1 MDRAHE
7 GSVTPLVAV
16 IVALCAMLA
25 VAIGEVGERLVIAE
39 RTRIVAEASA
49 LAGVHGGA
57 RAAETVAHR
66 NAGAL
71 VDVADTRDTDGR
83 FAATVSFGDQR
94 ATATAADSWAPS
106 TPTLEP

>member
-1 MDRAHE
+1 MA
-7 GSVTPLVAV
+7 
-16 IVALCAMLA
+16 I
-25 VAIGEVGERLVIAE
+25 AIGNVGDRLVIAE
-39 RTRIVAEASA
+39 RARIIAEAAA

-83 FAATVSFGDQR
+83 FTATASFGDHR
-94 ATATAADSWAPS
+94 ATANAADSWAPS

>member
-1 MDRAHE
+1 MGRAHE

-16 IVALCAMLA
+16 IVALCTSMI
-25 VAIGEVGERLVIAE
+25 VAFGKVGDRLVVTE
-39 RTRIVAEASA
+39 RTRIIAEATA
-49 LAGVHGGA
+49 LAGIHGGT

-66 NAGAL
+66 NAGEL

-83 FAATVSFGDQR
+83 FTATVSFGDHR
-94 ATATAADSWAPS
+94 AAATAVDTWAPS